1 MSENRRISVI
11 IKLEGSEAEF
21 ADSLQSVLHQNE
33 VNMEVVV
40 VGASEEFDCEQY
52 LDTWCTGV
60 DVIYIPADADV
71 NKGIMLNA
79 ATDAASGEWIAYIVS
94 GDIWEPEKTLRQ
106 IQRMEQEKARWSYC
120 AAEVQGEDNIC
131 IPPAGWPEYK
141 KKGFIFPD
149 VLMNTSIAISTVV
162 IEKKLWQKV
171 GGFEES
177 LPALQDYEFL
187 LRVAQQENPVFLEE
201 TLVAMK
207 PQSWDPETALITQCY
222 CMAEFSEELSNLGLK
237 KEKLQQV
244 MKMAEDFKKVPV
256 FCQYVDILKEDAEYR
271 RFLEQYLEAQNPVR
285 YIKKADATDVRGV
298 HNCVGCGACQSVCPV
313 NAIIMVESKEGFLY
327 PQVDEQLCIRCGK
340 CLLHCPT
347 QQILNPMTNPQVC
360 YAVQMDDNCRRE
372 SSSGGIFPAIGQEF
386 LKQGGVVCG
395 AVFRDDFSVC
405 HIVSDRERDLSAMR
419 SSKYLQSD
427 TTGTYEKVR
436 EKLDEKIPVFFT
448 GCACQIA
455 GLKAYLRKEYDNLY
469 TMDVVCHGV
478 PSPKIWREYVC
489 EHENK
494 DGKLSEISFRKKDKM
509 GWSTGVYMKHQNGK
523 EYLAK
528 GGDIFIVGF
537 LNNWYLR
544 ESCYQCEF
552 KGRKYSDLTVGD
564 FWGIDRLSDA
574 MEDGKGTSYLTINS
588 TQGVN
593 LFNLIKPKIKKIA
606 TFANK
611 DAVKYNPSILQPTE
625 RTKIRDYFLKNN
637 KQSSLSQRV
646 VHFFDNLHFEIGLV
660 LWWSP
665 NYGNALTN
673 YALYQILNKTHDV
686 LAIDNMTLYPP
697 ERFGRFAKEH
707 YRLSSEYYPY
717 GQRKTL
723 QEACGTL
730 IVGSDQTWNYY
741 FEQQFG
747 CGKYYQLDFADD
759 YTRKI
764 SYAASFG
771 MEGAEAPEE
780 YASDYQRFQ
789 AISVREEFGVDICK
803 KKYGVDAQ
811 WVLDPVFLLEGNDY
825 DVLAEKSAV
834 REEEPFIMAYLLNP
848 TPEKREACK
857 QIQKA
862 LGGIKIINVS
872 ENSKELRDWYR
883 HILEFDHVQGDI
895 EVEDWVYYMKNCK
908 YVITDSF
915 HGTCFAVIFQKNFLT
930 FVNRQPDRFSVFK
943 KFTGTSERIKKPG
956 QTIDYDEVMKQLD
969 YITIHQQLQEER
981 AKSLEWLE
989 RALKS

>member
-1 MSENRRISVI
+1 MSENKLVSVI
-11 IKLEGSEAEF
+11 IKLEGSQAEF
-21 ADSLQSVLHQNE
+21 ADTLQSALHQKDVNTE
-33 VNMEVVV
+33 VIV
-40 VGASEEFDCEQY
+40 VGASEEFDCGQY
-52 LDTWCTGV
+52 LDTHCS
-60 DVIYIPADADV
+60 DENIIYIPADADV
-71 NKGIMLNA
+71 NEGIMLNA

-94 GDIWEPEKTLRQ
+94 GDVWKPEKLMRQ
-106 IQRMEQEKARWSYC
+106 IGQMEPGKSGWSYC
-120 AAEVQGEDNIC
+120 MAEVQGEDSIC
-131 IPPAGWPEYK
+131 IPPDGWPEYK
-141 KKGFIFPD
+141 KKGYIFPD

-162 IEKKLWQKV
+162 VAKILWQNA

-187 LRVAQQENPVFLEE
+187 LRIAQQENPVFVDEI
-201 TLVAMK
+201 LVTMK
-207 PQSWDPETALITQCY
+207 PQSGDPEAALITQCY
-222 CMAEFSEELSNLGLK
+222 CMAEFSEALSNLGLK
-237 KEKLQQV
+237 QEKLQQV
-244 MKMAEDFKKVPV
+244 MKMAEDFKKMPV
-256 FCQYVDILKEDAEYR
+256 FWQYADILKEDAEYQ
-271 RFLEQYLEAQNPVR
+271 RFLQQYVEAQNPER
-285 YIKKADATDVRGV
+285 HIKKAIAKDVRGV

-313 NAIIMVESKEGFLY
+313 HAIAMVENEEGFLY
-327 PQVDEQLCIRCGK
+327 PQVNDEKCIQCGK
-340 CLLHCPT
+340 CLAHCPT
-347 QQILNPMTNPQVC
+347 QLSLNPTTNPQVC
-360 YAVQMDDNCRRE
+360 YAVQMEDDCRRE
-372 SSSGGIFPAIGQEF
+372 SSSGGIFPAIGQAF
-386 LKQGGVVCG
+386 LKQGGMVCG

-405 HIVSDRERDLSAMR
+405 HIVSDREEDLAAMR

-427 TTGTYEKVR
+427 TTGVYEKVR

-448 GCACQIA
+448 GCACQVA
-455 GLKAYLRKEYDNLY
+455 GLKAYLGKEYENLY

-478 PSPKIWREYVC
+478 PSPKIWREYVQ

-494 DGKLSEISFRKKDKM
+494 DGDLREVSFRKKDKM
-509 GWSTGVYMKHQNGK
+509 GWGTGVYMKHRNGK
-523 EYLAK
+523 EYLAQ
-528 GGDIFIVGF
+528 GGDIFIIGF

-552 KGRKYSDLTVGD
+552 KGRKYSDLTAGD
-564 FWGIDRLSDA
+564 FWGIDRLNDA
-574 MEDGKGTSYLTINS
+574 VEDGKGTSYLTINS
-588 TQGVN
+588 TQGVK
-593 LFNLIKPKIKKIA
+593 LFNLIQPEISKIA

-611 DAVKYNPSILQPTE
+611 DAVMYNPSILHPTE
-625 RTKIRDYFLKNN
+625 RTKVRDYFFRDS
-637 KQSSLSQRV
+637 KQNSLSQRIIR
-646 VHFFDNLHFEIGLV
+646 FFDSLHFEIGLV

-665 NYGNALTN
+665 NYGNAMTN
-673 YALYQILNKTHDV
+673 YALYQTLNKKHDV
-686 LAIDNMTLYPP
+686 LAIDNMSLYPLGRF
-697 ERFGRFAKEH
+697 ERFARDY
-707 YRLSSEYYPY
+707 YRRSSDYYPY

-747 CGKYYQLDFADD
+747 CGKYYQLDFAEDS
-759 YTRKI
+759 TRKI

-789 AISVREEFGVDICK
+789 AISVREEFGVDICR

-811 WVLDPVFLLEGNDY
+811 WVLDPVFLLESSDY

-857 QIQKA
+857 RIQKA

-883 HILEFDHVQGDI
+883 HILEFDHVLGDI

-943 KFTGTSERIKKPG
+943 KFTGTSERIMKPG
-956 QTIDYDEVMKQLD
+956 QEIDYDEVIKDLD
-969 YITIHQQLQEER
+969 YEVITQQLQNER
-981 AKSLEWLE
+981 KKSLEWLE
-989 RALKS
+989 NAIKA